1 MLGRIE
7 PRVKVTMKEVS
18 SWKAW
23 AAVVGAVVGL
33 WGLAAAGIA
42 RDTSS
47 PSKRAVPTT
56 AGTSGSASRVEGL
69 RPLRLVPPD
78 MDAVED
84 DIDVCAVVDA
94 AGDDEVAGMTEL
106 PPVEATEPRLD
117 ADVRPPPPPE
127 AFLPMPRA
135 PSPDQDTGLAFR
147 SEPPGDGATGEE
159 EEEENEKE
167 VNPSGAQAPT
177 IGPPPPAFTADLRPA
192 PDPEALAPAPPRTT
206 PDRDTGPV
214 FSNQPPRATDAGDE
228 KY

>member
-1 MLGRIE
+1 
-7 PRVKVTMKEVS
+7 MKERS

-47 PSKRAVPTT
+47 PSRRAPPAT

-69 RPLRLVPPD
+69 RPLRLGPPD
-78 MDAVED
+78 ADAVED
-84 DIDVCAVVDA
+84 DIDVWASVDA
-94 AGDDEVAGMTEL
+94 AGDDEAAGMTEL
-106 PPVEATEPRLD
+106 PPAEVTEPGLD

-127 AFLPMPRA
+127 AFWPMPRA

-147 SEPPGDGATGEE
+147 SEPPGDGAMGQAKEE
-159 EEEENEKE
+159 NEKEENEKE

-177 IGPPPPAFTADLRPA
+177 NGPPPPAFTADLRPA
-192 PDPEALAPAPPRTT
+192 PAPEALTPAPPRTT